1 MLERVHETIV
11 AMASPP
17 GTGAVG
23 IVRLSGPGALVMADQ
38 LIVLREGTAVAQVA
52 GARRVRGALLLDEA
66 TRVPADVY
74 VFRAPRSYTRQDLV
88 EIHTIGNPVILETAR
103 RRAIGLG
110 ALPAEPG
117 EFTARAFLHGAMPLS
132 EAEAVASLIHA
143 RADVQLRA
151 ARLMKEG
158 TLHVQVTAARDAL
171 GELLALVEADID
183 FAEEPIEFITPRELQ
198 ARLSAV
204 EGDLRRLMARSM
216 AVERLDT
223 LPRILLFGAPNA
235 GKSSLMNRL
244 SGTRRS
250 ICAAVAGT
258 TRDILTAPIVL
269 GRREAVLL
277 DTAGVDE
284 TVDEVLS
291 AARELTRAA
300 AERVDLVCVVV
311 DLTTRDDGLVLRA
324 LRELRVGRMVVAA
337 NKADL
342 LDAAMWKG
350 AVARL
355 SAEGIGPVCVVSALT
370 GKGIDALRAALD
382 EALAV
387 ETTTGAEAVVLSQ
400 RQQGAIRTAGE
411 ALAQGAALAA
421 GARETIDC
429 ADLLAFELREALD
442 ALGAVTGEVTTENLL
457 GQVFKRF
464 CIGK

>member
-1 MLERVHETIV
+1 M
-11 AMASPP
+11 
-17 GTGAVG
+17 G
-23 IVRLSGPGALVMADQ
+23 IVRLSGPGTLAIVDR
-38 LIVLREGTAVAQVA
+38 LIVLREGTAVGQV
-52 GARRVRGALLLDEA
+52 GGSRRERGELLLDEA
-66 TRVPADVY
+66 TRVPTDVY

-88 EIHTIGNPVILETAR
+88 ELHTIGNPVILEAAR
-103 RRAIGLG
+103 RRALSLG

-158 TLHVQVTAARDAL
+158 TLHRQVTAARDAL
-171 GELLALVEADID
+171 GALLALVEADID
-183 FAEEPIEFITPRELQ
+183 FAEEPIEFVAPHELRE
-198 ARLSAV
+198 RLGEV
-204 EGDLRRLMARSM
+204 ERDLRRLVAESV
-216 AVERLDT
+216 ALERFDT
-223 LPRILLFGAPNA
+223 LPQILLFGAPNA

-258 TRDILTAPIVL
+258 TRDILSAPIVL

-277 DTAGVDE
+277 DTAGVDGS
-284 TVDEVLS
+284 VDEVLS

-300 AERVDLVCVVV
+300 AERVDAVCVVV
-311 DLTTRDDGLVLRA
+311 DLTANDHEEVLRA
-324 LRELRVGRMVVAA
+324 LRDLRVGRVVVAA

-342 LDAAMWKG
+342 VDAASAG
-350 AVARL
+350 ARERALAAARL
-355 SAEGIGPVCVVSALT
+355 GPVCVVSALT
-370 GKGIDALRAALD
+370 GDGIAALRVALG

-387 ETTTGAEAVVLSQ
+387 ETTTGAESVVLTQ
-400 RQQGAIRTAGE
+400 RQQGAISAAGE
-411 ALAQGAALAA
+411 AVARGAALAA
-421 GARETIDC
+421 TARETIDC

-442 ALGAVTGEVTTENLL
+442 ALGAVTGAVTTEELL
-457 GQVFKRF
+457 GQVFARF